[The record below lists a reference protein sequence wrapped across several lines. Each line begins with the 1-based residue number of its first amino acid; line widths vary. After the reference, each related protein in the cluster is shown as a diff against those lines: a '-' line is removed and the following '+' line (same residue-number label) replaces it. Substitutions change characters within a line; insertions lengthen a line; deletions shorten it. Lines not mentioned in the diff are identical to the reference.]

1 MLRYVCCVKECEMLK
16 GKGTNTR
23 SKEKKVQGE
32 GDEQA
37 MRGKASSGKE
47 DTDRR
52 QIHEREDGWGK
63 GQNTQ
68 IERRATQE
76 KKGEV
81 RRRVGESE

>member
-1 MLRYVCCVKECEMLK
+1 MLCERMRNVEGEGHQHTK
-16 GKGTNTR
+16 QR
-23 SKEKKVQGE
+23 KKVQGE

-37 MRGKASSGKE
+37 MRGKARSGKE